1 MMNNAMNS
9 RYKQRYTEEKM
20 IGAYKATYNVINRCG
35 SDIFGKE
42 EFAQV
47 REKVKRLSY
56 FGIKIV
62 MDLVG

>member
-1 MMNNAMNS
+1 MMNNAINS
-9 RYKQRYTEEKM
+9 GYKQIYTEGKKV
-20 IGAYKATYNVINRCG
+20 GAYKATYNVINRCG

-62 MDLVG
+62 IDLVG